1 MSVFSTHPATRWL
14 APGAAVVLVGGVAL
28 VANHS
33 ASADPSLPPRS
44 AAQLLVDVQ
53 QARLAGLSGTVVQ
66 TSNLGLPSIAGL
78 GGGGGAE
85 GGSGGSSALS
95 STVAGTHTW
104 RVWLAGQD
112 RQRLALVGSLGESD
126 LIRDGRNVWMWS
138 SKDKTATHTVLPAE
152 SATGDH
158 SGASGGAPGGSLG
171 RTPGTGA
178 TPSPTDL
185 PKTPQEAAQRALDAL
200 DPTTSVTTSGTSK
213 VAGRSAYD
221 LVLKPKDAQSLVA
234 QVRISIDA
242 TKHVPLRVQVYS
254 TKTANPAFEVGFTS
268 VDFATPAASQFAFNP
283 PPGTKVTE
291 HTLPAKADLQKGS
304 ATARAQA
311 AAARP
316 TVVGKGWTTVL
327 VGKLPASAP
336 SGSSTS
342 SGKPGDTA
350 GALGANGAQLQRML
364 ALLPKVSGSWGSGHL
379 LSGTLFS
386 AVVTTDGRYAVGAV
400 APDRLYAALAAQK

>member
-28 VANHS
+28 AANHR
-33 ASADPSLPPRS
+33 ASADPSLPARS

-66 TSNLGLPSIAGL
+66 TSNLGLPAIAGL
-78 GGGGGAE
+78 GGAGGAE
-85 GGSGGSSALS
+85 GGSGGSAALS
-95 STVAGTHTW
+95 STIAGTHTW

-112 RQRLALVGSLGESD
+112 KQRLALVGSLGESD
-126 LIRDGRNVWMWS
+126 VIRDGRNVWVWS

-158 SGASGGAPGGSLG
+158 SRSGGSAPGASGP
-171 RTPGTGA
+171 
-178 TPSPTDL
+178 TPSATDL
-185 PKTPQEAAQRALDAL
+185 PKTPQEAAQRALAAV
-200 DPTTSVTTSGTSK
+200 DPTTAVTTSGTSS

-221 LVLKPKDAQSLVA
+221 LVLKPRDAQSLVA
-234 QVRISIDA
+234 SVRISIDA
-242 TKHVPLRVQVYS
+242 AEHVPLRVQVYS
-254 TKTANPAFEVGFTS
+254 TKVANPAFEVGFTS

-291 HTLPAKADLQKGS
+291 QALPAKADLVKGT
-304 ATARAQA
+304 AADRARAA
-311 AAARP
+311 AVRP

-327 VGKLPASAP
+327 VGKLPE
-336 SGSSTS
+336 ST
-342 SGKPGDTA
+342 PPAA
-350 GALGANGAQLQRML
+350 GATGDKTGSRSGADSQAQLQRLL

-379 LSGTLFS
+379 LAGTLFS
-386 AVVTTDGRYAVGAV
+386 AVVTSDGRYAVGAV
-400 APDRLYAALAAQK
+400 SPDRLYAALAAK